1 MNLLERQLMEKWVWS
16 ELTAFP
22 VSASPR
28 RGLPSSQPVGWRIT
42 EPPR

>member
-1 MNLLERQLMEKWVWS
+1 MDLLKRQLLEKWIWR

-28 RGLPSSQPVGWRIT
+28 RGAAVLAGGRMADQ
-42 EPPR
+42 